1 MRRLLMG
8 AAMSAL
14 LGTTA
19 LAQSTDADIHQ
30 VTGSNG
36 NTVVNYHDNQ
46 SGGASAQAGA
56 SSQSGATSNANSRN
70 TNSSASTSRG
80 GNASSSATGGR
91 GGNGGTAYSGG
102 NKISGVGNSNYSQAP
117 AMAMASPGGGGFDCP
132 VVGVGLSGVGPMSG
146 GTGLA
151 SWISS
156 DCNRR
161 KLADE
166 LARLGHVQAALIL
179 LSQDKQVRDA
189 LAAEAKLQP
198 VAAIRPDWCTTSSG
212 VELRNHPECR

>member
-1 MRRLLMG
+1 VKRLLLG
-8 AAMSAL
+8 AAVSAL
-14 LGTTA
+14 LGTSA
-19 LAQSTDADIHQ
+19 LAQDADVHTITNGTGGQ
-30 VTGSNG
+30 VA
-36 NTVVNYHDNQ
+36 NYHDNQ
-46 SGGASAQAGA
+46 SGGAAAQSG
-56 SSQSGATSNANSRN
+56 SVSQSGATANANSRN
-70 TNSSASTSRG
+70 TNSSTSTSRG
-80 GNASSSATGGR
+80 GNAASNATGGR
-91 GGNGGTAYSGG
+91 GGNASSRTAV
-102 NKISGVGNSNYSQAP
+102 SGVGNSSYSQAP
-117 AMAMASPGGGGFDCP
+117 SMAMASPGGGGFDCP

-166 LARLGHVQAALIL
+166 LARMGHTQAALIL
-179 LSQDKQVRDA
+179 LSEDKDVKRALDA
-189 LAAEAKLQP
+189 EQKLQP